1 MEGTSALL
9 SNYATPCH
17 CQPACKQQEERINC
31 LGLCPHYR
39 PNYANIL
46 ARSTGA
52 RTAVRGDCV
61 KFSAWSSEVRMSGTD
76 GGKKRLGR
84 AGGGERKRR
93 DFLTGYQ
100 SWITAD
106 FTCDLLFLQIKV
118 VSGNNNEP

>member
-76 GGKKRLGR
+76 GGKKGWAELE
-84 AGGGERKRR
+84 GERESAEISCL
-93 DFLTGYQ
+93 D
-100 SWITAD
+100 
-106 FTCDLLFLQIKV
+106 IKV
-118 VSGNNNEP
+118 G